1 VIRIGGR
8 YMPED
13 HFDHFAA
20 TVANYKLGGAF
31 NGRLNMILREEKGF
45 TYSARSGFNH
55 NNVYGTFIANSSVR
69 SDATLESVQI
79 FHDEMADYREG
90 IPAEDLEFTKSA
102 LLKSNARN
110 YETLGAL
117 QGILRDIN
125 SYDLPVDYIAKE
137 QEILKKMTLEEHSE
151 ICRRYID
158 PESMFYV
165 VVGDAATQ
173 LEPLTALGFGQPELI
188 TVNSTVPGN

>member
-1 VIRIGGR
+1 
-8 YMPED
+8 MPED

-45 TYSARSGFNH
+45 TYGARSGFNH